1 MRTLLLAAALAAA
14 TLLAGCGSSEP
25 DEPAAKQTPA
35 AAGEDLAAIKAYL
48 LDHTAALV
56 DSTGA
61 LASQGAAYREL
72 AEGADFDYAAL
83 LDERRADVRSA
94 VEDMQATWREANPR
108 YEEMEGVVAGVPE
121 LSEFDVIIDAGADAS
136 DPENAVPFDVEA
148 PGRQGARAA
157 RQLLLPTETS
167 LFGTNPDFQ
176 ARGVEPDLDGDGK
189 AGFGEAVPDADAVLA
204 FTRDFAAQAKALD
217 KAARAWEP
225 ERADALQALVTMT
238 PTMSEYF
245 GQWKSSRFIA
255 GAKADEQSFAAASR
269 LQDIEDILAGLVTIY
284 DNVRPAI
291 AEVDPAQAEQTG
303 RELKGLHDV
312 RHGAAREGAGGHAL
326 RRRAGRHA
334 RRGGAEPRGGDRRPG
349 LPGRRPARDRA
360 RVVVRARRRRPRG
373 RRR

>member
-1 MRTLLLAAALAAA
+1 MRTPLLAAALIAAA
-14 TLLAGCGSSEP
+14 FLAGCGSSEP

-56 DSTGA
+56 DSTGQ

-72 AEGADFDYAAL
+72 AEGAGFDYAAL

-94 VEDMQATWREANPR
+94 VEAMQATWREANPR

-136 DPENAVPFDVEA
+136 DPENAVPFDVKI
-148 PGRQGARAA
+148 PGGKVLEQPGNFFF
-157 RQLLLPTETS
+157 LTETS

-204 FTRDFAAQAKALD
+204 FTRDFAAQAQALD

-291 AEVDPAQAEQTG
+291 AEVDPAQAAQTG
-303 RELKGLHDV
+303 RELKGLHEFATELREKEQSGTRFDAEQADTL
-312 RHGAAREGAGGHAL
+312 GAQAQ
-326 RRRAGRHA
+326 
-334 RRGGAEPRGGDRRPG
+334 
-349 LPGRRPARDRA
+349 DRA
-360 RVVVRARRRRPRG
+360 EAIAGQVSQAAAQLG
-373 RRR
+373 IELES